1 MPLTPKHPI
10 MRKLVRKFLNQFGYD
25 IVKLPPKIRP
35 EEREDLSKLFS
46 RIYHENL
53 WGGEKGEFYS
63 GPGSDDQ
70 VGEAYAAAI
79 SSYIKQ
85 HNIKSV
91 VDIGCG
97 DFRIASKFIGPDMQY
112 TGIDVVPDLIAANQA
127 KYGTG
132 QVKFACIDATKEA
145 LPDAELCLIRQV
157 LQHLSNHHIQQILA
171 KCEKYPHLVISE
183 HVLLGD
189 AVVPN
194 LDMDAD
200 WNIRIEKN
208 SCIMLNKPPFNY
220 QTELLLEVDPHHYNQ
235 PLSRIRTERV
245 FL

>member
-1 MPLTPKHPI
+1 
-10 MRKLVRKFLNQFGYD
+10 MRKLIRKFLNQFGYD
-25 IVKLPPKIRP
+25 IVKLPPRIKP

-63 GPGSDDQ
+63 GPGSDDH
-70 VGEAYAAAI
+70 VGHAYAAAI
-79 SSYIKQ
+79 SRYIKQ
-85 HNIKSV
+85 HQIKSV

-97 DFRIASKFIGPDMQY
+97 DFRIASKFIGPDINY

-127 KYGTG
+127 AYGNNH
-132 QVKFACIDATKEA
+132 VKFACIDATKEA

-157 LQHLSNHHIQQILA
+157 LQHLSNHHIEQILA
-171 KCEKYPHLVISE
+171 KCKKYPHLVISE
-183 HVLLGD
+183 HILLGEG
-189 AVVPN
+189 VVPN
-194 LDMDAD
+194 VDMDAD

-208 SCIMLNKPPFNY
+208 SCIMLNKPPFNFK
-220 QTELLLEVDPHHYNQ
+220 TEVLLEVDPHHYNQ